1 MTTATAAQCRKCEAS
16 ALHLITESDIY
27 GEYEK
32 CLQCGEVQGD
42 KVVGDWPD
50 TDDAMTRVGW
60 GWQTGAKKQPQFI
73 TFQLC
78 IPGSEW
84 RKKSDVAFL
93 EIEYHPYK
101 IYYRSNPQAII
112 LSVKGWPYYWSARPA
127 GPKVRM
133 AGRAFRAKTGYVAKN
148 FGEALQLSLADKT
161 LI

>member
-1 MTTATAAQCRKCEAS
+1 MNTATAAQCRKCEAS

-32 CLQCGEVQGD
+32 CLQCGEIQAD
-42 KVVGDWPD
+42 KVVGDWADEPLNSGYD
-50 TDDAMTRVGW
+50 THH
-60 GWQTGAKKQPQFI
+60 QPQFI

-78 IPGSEW
+78 VPGGAW

-101 IYYRSNPQAII
+101 LSGRANPQAII
-112 LSVKGWPYYWSARPA
+112 LSVKGWPYHWSARKTGKNIRTA
-127 GPKVRM
+127 IRT
-133 AGRAFRAKTGYVAKN
+133 FRAKTGYVAKN